1 MTSMLIRPRTST
13 NRWTARWAALATA
26 ALLGAGCGGGS
37 GGGTKPDGGDAGAPD
52 GGGGDTAGDTSPTTC
67 VTGGTGMLKVV
78 VTGLPAGATPM
89 IQLKNGSTVTPLSPD
104 TPVSVSASG
113 GYEIFYRRYKT
124 APAPGSAVG
133 RAYYISESTFT
144 GCVKADTTTTVTLTY
159 TPEPGSGKLF
169 MSVANPGK
177 TAGVIAG
184 FDGTDLVAS
193 GAKTPS
199 VWKSKNYVGRAA
211 AGAFDSFGN
220 LWMPGGERINMYAM
234 ETLAMTSEAE
244 PALTLMQPAN
254 TPAKFAAFDSVGNLW
269 VSRGAPANTVV
280 RYNKDTLDMPAMGP
294 DVTITSPDMVEPAG
308 LAFDDQ
314 GDLWVASYEADKV
327 IKFAHGKLAANYT
340 GAADVVLT
348 AKSGPPV
355 VANFTN
361 PMALAFDK
369 DKNLWVGYIGNLVK
383 ITVAQQAASAELNAP
398 LAVDL
403 ATGDGFVFDEAGGI
417 WCPGPGIGSP
427 SGQHTFQHI
436 PAAMLTNGTAPTP
449 DVTID
454 SAQVGTTDTIV
465 LDPAPTW
472 SLLHDWL

>member
-1 MTSMLIRPRTST
+1 MTSTRTST
-13 NRWTARWAALATA
+13 TRWTTRLAALATA
-26 ALLGAGCGGGS
+26 GLLAAGCGSS
-37 GGGTKPDGGDAGAPD
+37 GGAAKPDGGDGGPPD
-52 GGGGDTAGDTSPTTC
+52 GGGGDTGGDTSSTTC
-67 VTGGTGMLKVV
+67 VTGGMGMVKVA
-78 VTGLPAGATPM
+78 VTGLPAGAMPM
-89 IQLKNGSTVTPLSPD
+89 IQLVNGNTVTPLTLD

-124 APAPGSAVG
+124 APAANSAVG
-133 RAYYISESTFT
+133 KAYYISESTFT
-144 GCVKADTTTTVTLTY
+144 GCVKADVTTTVTLTY
-159 TPEPGSGKLF
+159 TAEPGSGKMF

-184 FDGTDLVAS
+184 FDGTDLLAS

-244 PALTLMQPAN
+244 PALTLTQAAN
-254 TPAKFAAFDSVGNLW
+254 QQPAKFAAFDSVGNLW
-269 VSRGAPANTVV
+269 VSRGAPTNSVV
-280 RYNKDTLDMPAMGP
+280 RYNKDTLYMGTADP
-294 DVTITSPDMVEPAG
+294 DVTLTSSDMVDPAG

-314 GDLWVASYEADKV
+314 GDLWVASYDADKV
-327 IKFAHGKLAANYT
+327 IKFAHDK
-340 GAADVVLT
+340 LT
-348 AKSGPPV
+348 ATHSGSPDIIITAQTPATAP
-355 VANFTN
+355 VANAPYAN

-369 DKNLWVGYIGNLVK
+369 DMNLWVGYIGNLVR
-383 ITVAQQAASAELNAP
+383 
-398 LAVDL
+398 LAVADQAVSNDHLVPAVSVNL

-454 SAQVGTTDTIV
+454 STEVGTTDTIV